1 MKKRT
6 GMIVLG
12 TLAVVLCL
20 GFFSIKTDKKPVME
34 PKQESTQNSG
44 MAFGDMMN
52 QLSQNMAL
60 WDKMSAD
67 EKKQAVTAV
76 VMVYRN
82 RDNIAI
88 LNTPDFYV
96 DRISETL
103 LTNPTVSNMDIMT
116 MLRILA
122 VMEYDFYNGEN
133 KDELARRIL
142 GDKAYAEN
150 QLRRQAN
157 AQR

>member
-12 TLAVVLCL
+12 ILAVVLCL

-34 PKQESTQNSG
+34 AKQESTQGSG

-52 QLSQNMAL
+52 QLSQNMSL
-60 WDKMSAD
+60 WDKMSTD

>member
-1 MKKRT
+1 MKNRT
-6 GMIVLG
+6 GIIVLG
-12 TLAVVLCL
+12 ILAVVLCL

-34 PKQESTQNSG
+34 TEPGAG

-52 QLSQNMAL
+52 QLSQNMLL
-60 WDKMSAD
+60 WDKMSAN

-76 VMVYRN
+76 VTLFKN

-88 LNTPDFYV
+88 LNPADFYV
-96 DRISETL
+96 DKISETL
-103 LTNPTVSNMDIMT
+103 LANPTVSNMDIMT

-133 KDELARRIL
+133 KDALAKKVL
-142 GDKAYAEN
+142 GDQGYTEN
-150 QLRRQAN
+150 QKRRQAEMKP
-157 AQR
+157 